1 MCVTQLL
8 MLSECVT
15 MQLFF
20 FENEDQCV
28 SHSKNINCLVV
39 CYEYFFTHVKL
50 ADIYIETKEK
60 KVVRAGIETTQNT
73 V

>member
-8 MLSECVT
+8 MPPECIIL
-15 MQLFF
+15 QLFF

-28 SHSKNINCLVV
+28 SRSENTNCLVISHE
-39 CYEYFFTHVKL
+39 CFFTHVKL
-50 ADIYIETKEK
+50 ADIYIETKEE

-73 V
+73 A